1 MNLKI
6 SKSSSQPRSAAT
18 NPSAAA
24 EILSFATSKSTFGR
38 LVLARSAKGVCAI
51 LIDDDEDELEA
62 DLAFRF
68 PKAKLVRNEP
78 VVRDDLAKVIRFVD
92 KPREALHSH
101 SICAGRYST
110 GASGRSFAR
119 SLSAGR

>member
-6 SKSSSQPRSAAT
+6 SKASSQSRSAAAEL
-18 NPSAAA
+18 SATA
-24 EILSFATSKSTFGR
+24 EILSFATSKSALGR
-38 LVLARSAKGVCAI
+38 VLLARSTKGVCAI
-51 LIDDDEDELEA
+51 LIDDDDDELEA

-92 KPREALHSH
+92 KPSKDFISH
-101 SICAGRYST
+101 SICAGRHFSA
-110 GASGRSFAR
+110 ASGRSLAR

>member
-1 MNLKI
+1 MITDQGARPMNLKN
-6 SKSSSQPRSAAT
+6 SKTSSQPRSAAT
-18 NPSAAA
+18 DLSATA
-24 EILSFATSKSTFGR
+24 EILSFATSKSSIGR
-38 LVLARSAKGVCAI
+38 VLLAHSAKGVCAI
-51 LIDDDEDELEA
+51 LVDDDDDGLEA

-101 SICAGRYST
+101 
-110 GASGRSFAR
+110 
-119 SLSAGR
+119 